1 MQTLDVKNSGLPDL
15 QFVLMILALMTSEI
29 ESLNVPQSVRDLVFD
44 RCWALVHE
52 AQPPTEK
59 EQRVLDLRQGDDIT
73 LEALVEVIVRTLV
86 KEGIQQLT
94 WEHVPSEPTRSTTPE
109 ALPLVERLEKFTPK
123 VSEDNPQ
130 SILPPHSEN

>member
-44 RCWALVHE
+44 RCWALLQE
-52 AQPPTEK
+52 TQPPTDK
-59 EQRVLDLRQGDDIT
+59 ETRVLDLRQGDDIT

-86 KEGIQQLT
+86 EEGIQQLT
-94 WEHVPSEPTRSTTPE
+94 WEHGPSEPTRSTTPE

>member
-52 AQPPTEK
+52 TQPPAEK

-86 KEGIQQLT
+86 EEGIQQLT

>member
-86 KEGIQQLT
+86 EEGIQQLT

>member
-44 RCWALVHE
+44 RCWSLVHE
-52 AQPPTEK
+52 TQPPAEK

-73 LEALVEVIVRTLV
+73 LEALVEVIGRTLAE
-86 KEGIQQLT
+86 EGFHQLT
-94 WEHVPSEPTRSTTPE
+94 WEHGPSEPTRSTTPE

>member
-52 AQPPTEK
+52 TQPPTEK

-86 KEGIQQLT
+86 EEGIQQLT

>member
-29 ESLNVPQSVRDLVFD
+29 ESLNVPQSVRGLVFD

-52 AQPPTEK
+52 TQPPTEK

-86 KEGIQQLT
+86 EEGIQQLT